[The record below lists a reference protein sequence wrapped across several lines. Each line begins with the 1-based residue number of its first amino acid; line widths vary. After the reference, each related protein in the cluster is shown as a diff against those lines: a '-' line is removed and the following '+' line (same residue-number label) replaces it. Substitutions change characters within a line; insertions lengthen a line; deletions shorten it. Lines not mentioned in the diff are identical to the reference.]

1 MTDFDFSSSSSFFFL
16 LLLLLLLLFL
26 YYPFDPYSSNLF
38 SPSSSSRSSCRVNMS
53 TMKAAGFDTTFT
65 NALGNKNVGGAY
77 GGADFNPANKS
88 ETEIQVSV

>member
-1 MTDFDFSSSSSFFFL
+1 MT
-16 LLLLLLLLFL
+16 
-26 YYPFDPYSSNLF
+26 
-38 SPSSSSRSSCRVNMS
+38 